1 MMNDF
6 VEQTEKYVKRQD
18 MIRKGDVVAAGVSG
32 GADSVCLLFVLCAL
46 RRRLGFTVKV
56 CHVNHGLRGA
66 DADAD
71 EQYVRELCGR
81 LGVDCIVFHENVE
94 LIAAKRKQ
102 SLEEAGRAV
111 RRAAFEKVCAGEA
124 RAKIATAHHRDDNA
138 ETVLMNIARGTGL
151 RGLCGIWPA
160 RGKWIRPLLWAGR
173 DEIETFLREQGSGW
187 CTDATNEEDV
197 YTRNRIRHRVI
208 PVLEREV
215 NPAAAA
221 HLTELSGQARELWDL
236 LEHETQEAL
245 ARCVHPGEDGKLA
258 LDKEALEAEHPAVQK
273 QLVKQCIARM
283 LGTEKDIAAV
293 HVRAVLDLV
302 DKQSG
307 RMTDLPGGIRAVRT
321 VGGILFGRRPDGD
334 PDREPAEDTAL
345 RIPGD
350 TILYDRRS
358 GRRLRISCRITE
370 QKKGMPPQDIPQ
382 KSYTKRMD
390 YDIIKSG
397 LSARNRRPGDY
408 LTIDKEGNRQKLKS
422 YFINEKIPREER
434 EEMLLIADGPEIVWI
449 PGYRMNCAYYVTDG
463 TERILEIKITEDGTN
478 VRDDQSIDPGRES

>member
-81 LGVDCIVFHENVE
+81 LGVECIVFHENVE

-124 RAKIATAHHRDDNA
+124 HAKIATAHHRDDNA

-173 DEIETFLREQGSGW
+173 DEIETFLLEQGSGW

-208 PVLEREV
+208 PILQREV

-221 HLTELSGQARELWDL
+221 
-236 LEHETQEAL
+236 
-245 ARCVHPGEDGKLA
+245 
-258 LDKEALEAEHPAVQK
+258 LDKAALEAEHPAVQK

-293 HVRAVLDLV
+293 HVRAVLDLL

-345 RIPGD
+345 WIPGD
-350 TILYDRRS
+350 TILYERRS